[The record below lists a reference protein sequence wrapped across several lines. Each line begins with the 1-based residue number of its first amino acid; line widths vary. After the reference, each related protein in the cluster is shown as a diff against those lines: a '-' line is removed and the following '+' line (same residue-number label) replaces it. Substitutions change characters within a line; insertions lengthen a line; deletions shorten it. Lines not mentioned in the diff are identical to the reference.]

1 MDYLLGDDY
10 QELEKQAIYFA
21 SPDEL
26 NDPME
31 GFRDVMWR
39 GDKIVWT
46 NLFKDYTYCVY
57 TSHLLL
63 TITRSSAELD
73 LDRIPIPDRR
83 DQQLIPQI
91 HNWFDDIW
99 HKFLKLPKIAEII
112 EALSNTKRKI
122 RYRELECYLRAIEV
136 AIAALILESDIAHSP
151 IIETEEQGLSEGSH
165 AHLEMLEQMLAMITQ
180 LDRIE
185 TEQESNTAFLK
196 VESYFNNHKIKR
208 QLNSPRSLGKLD

>member
-1 MDYLLGDDY
+1 MEYLLGDKY

-31 GFRDVMWR
+31 GFRDVVWR

-91 HNWFDDIW
+91 HN
-99 HKFLKLPKIAEII
+99 
-112 EALSNTKRKI
+112 
-122 RYRELECYLRAIEV
+122 
-136 AIAALILESDIAHSP
+136 
-151 IIETEEQGLSEGSH
+151 
-165 AHLEMLEQMLAMITQ
+165 
-180 LDRIE
+180 
-185 TEQESNTAFLK
+185 
-196 VESYFNNHKIKR
+196 
-208 QLNSPRSLGKLD
+208 